1 MNKMAEQNNV
11 TMTPEN
17 QYLEQKKMVLYFT
30 WG

>member
-17 QYLEQKKMVLYFT
+17 QYLEQKKLVKKRL
-30 WG
+30 